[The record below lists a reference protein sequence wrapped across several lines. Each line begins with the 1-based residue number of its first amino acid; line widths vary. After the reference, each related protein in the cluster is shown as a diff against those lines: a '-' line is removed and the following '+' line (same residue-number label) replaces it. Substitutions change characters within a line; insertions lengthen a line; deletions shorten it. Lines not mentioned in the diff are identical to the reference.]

1 MVKTLR
7 SFVCVLDSQGAI
19 RALRS
24 PNSKMV
30 RECLRKQNNLK
41 KEKEQQSHPPVGTRT
56 CELGGYGNEEAD
68 KLVRNEVL

>member
-1 MVKTLR
+1 ML
-7 SFVCVLDSQGAI
+7 VLDSQGAI

-30 RECLRKQNNLK
+30 RDCLRKLNDLK
-41 KEKEQQSHPPVGTRT
+41 KEKEQSHPPVGTRT
-56 CELGGYGNEEAD
+56 CGLGGYGNEEAD